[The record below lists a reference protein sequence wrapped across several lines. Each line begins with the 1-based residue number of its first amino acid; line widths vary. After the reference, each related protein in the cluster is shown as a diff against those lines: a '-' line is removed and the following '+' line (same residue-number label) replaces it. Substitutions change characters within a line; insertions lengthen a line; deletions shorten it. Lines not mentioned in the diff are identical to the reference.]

1 MFGNRI
7 SLISKSLIRYVG
19 TLNDVNEKEET
30 ISLEQ
35 VRSMGTEGRRGN
47 PLEEIPPLNN
57 IYEFI
62 QFRASDVLTV
72 EFENEMQQ
80 APPKPQIPND
90 PAILEARTQ
99 PAAPAYAPQTHSAA
113 PVEPNLGASAAG
125 NQGPASVQ
133 ASVPPVSAG
142 AAGTAAPQQQ
152 QYRQAVAG
160 HVEADT
166 SDNQQNNQ
174 HRQGGYAPRG
184 GYTSRGRGGYNN
196 GRGTGVRR
204 GNYQGNRGGYQNRSR
219 RVEVPESDFDFESSN
234 SKLNKDDLAK
244 EFAQMNIHVVGG
256 ETAPADGD
264 DSNTANTSSATSPTA
279 ASVAYQPKASFFD
292 NISCETK
299 ERMEM
304 REQGMSHEERRS
316 RVQAERQQN
325 YETFGQVAA
334 EQNRYRYNNRYNS
347 GRGGQGHNNW
357 RGGRGGRG
365 YHRGG
370 YNPNYR
376 GNNYRN
382 QGSSRGYYSQQQQQQ
397 NRTESN
403 NAATTTTE
411 SGVAA

>member
-62 QFRASDVLTV
+62 QFRASDVLSV
-72 EFENEMQQ
+72 EFENEMQ

-99 PAAPAYAPQTHSAA
+99 PAAPAYAPQVHSTA
-113 PVEPNLGASAAG
+113 PVEPNLGAAAVNKG
-125 NQGPASVQ
+125 TAPAQ
-133 ASVPPVSAG
+133 ARVPPV
-142 AAGTAAPQQQ
+142 AATAVPQQQ
-152 QYRQAVAG
+152 QHIQAATG
-160 HVEADT
+160 HVIEADT
-166 SDNQQNNQ
+166 SDNQQINQ
-174 HRQGGYAPRG
+174 RRQGGHAPRG
-184 GYTSRGRGGYNN
+184 GYTPRGRGGYNN
-196 GRGTGVRR
+196 GRGTGARR
-204 GNYQGNRGGYQNRSR
+204 GNYQGGRGGYQNRHG

-244 EFAQMNIHVVGG
+244 EFAQMNIQVVGG
-256 ETAPADGD
+256 EGATEGDGPNA
-264 DSNTANTSSATSPTA
+264 SSTSSATSPVATA
-279 ASVAYQPKASFFD
+279 PSAAYQPKSSFFD

-325 YETFGQVAA
+325 YETFGQVVA
-334 EQNRYRYNNRYNS
+334 EQNRYRYNNRYNG
-347 GRGGQGHNNW
+347 GRGGQHHSNW
-357 RGGRGGRG
+357 RGGGRGGRG

-376 GNNYRN
+376 GNNYRS
-382 QGSSRGYYSQQQQQQ
+382 QGSSRGYYSQQQSQPQQ
-397 NRTESN
+397 NRNESS
-403 NAATTTTE
+403 NAATATTE
-411 SGVAA
+411 SSVAA

>member
-62 QFRASDVLTV
+62 QFRASDVLSV

-99 PAAPAYAPQTHSAA
+99 PAAPAYAPQVHSTA
-113 PVEPNLGASAAG
+113 PVEPNLGT
-125 NQGPASVQ
+125 ASVQ
-133 ASVPPVSAG
+133 ASVAPVSA
-142 AAGTAAPQQQ
+142 TAAPQQQ
-152 QYRQAVAG
+152 QYRQAVTG
-160 HVEADT
+160 HVESDA

-174 HRQGGYAPRG
+174 RRQGGYAPRG
-184 GYTSRGRGGYNN
+184 GYTPRGRGGYNA

-204 GNYQGNRGGYQNRSR
+204 GNYQGNRGGYQNRHG

-244 EFAQMNIHVVGG
+244 EFAQMNIQVVGG
-256 ETAPADGD
+256 ESATADGD
-264 DSNTANTSSATSPTA
+264 ESNTANTSSATSPTA
-279 ASVAYQPKASFFD
+279 AAASAAYQPKSSFFD

-334 EQNRYRYNNRYNS
+334 EQNRYRYNNRYS
-347 GRGGQGHNNW
+347 GGRGGQHHSNW

-376 GNNYRN
+376 GNSYRN
-382 QGSSRGYYSQQQQQQ
+382 QGSSRGYYSQQQSQPQQ
-397 NRTESN
+397 NRTESS
-403 NAATTTTE
+403 NAATTTAE